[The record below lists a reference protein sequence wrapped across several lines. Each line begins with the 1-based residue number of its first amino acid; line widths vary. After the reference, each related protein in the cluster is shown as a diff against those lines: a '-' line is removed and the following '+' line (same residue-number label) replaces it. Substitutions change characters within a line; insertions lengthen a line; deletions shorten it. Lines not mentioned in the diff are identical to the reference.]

1 MFTNFS
7 NNNGTF
13 TSFSS
18 SSFSSSS
25 SLSTHEQDQA
35 LVKAFYQLE
44 KSRKINVLASV
55 LIITVGLIGNIIIS
69 SIFSNKKTRTN
80 SARVYFFYLSL
91 IDCLFLVVHLFE
103 DTIRNYNDIYNNNE
117 DHTAS
122 SMAATLVVKHTKSVM
137 DTFVSIINI
146 TDKYDLTCRL
156 INYFRYVFRFTSVYI
171 IVAFTVQRLLM
182 LHSPTNHSNF
192 QSNNT
197 AWITIWMIT
206 SLSAIMNTWVLFL
219 FEIQTDETNRNN
231 QRNFCDIKVSWKAE
245 YFQISSF
252 FIFLVILVPIIV
264 LLTSDVIIILYLIR
278 NKNRQLT
285 IRLRRFSNFYKE
297 DNMNNR
303 IKNDNLEIHNNMM
316 SLLNTTTAT
325 NHTNYKRKQLDL
337 LKTSATK
344 IDLNNNSPE
353 KRSSVSILP
362 VQSPRRFSFKLN
374 SNFNKA
380 TNSTED
386 LDARRL
392 TIMTVLISL
401 SFSLLNLPYLI
412 VWGTFYKELTFNKQ
426 LDLVTKYYFFSM
438 VQIAEIFF
446 LFYYSLNFFFFICF
460 K

>member
-1 MFTNFS
+1 
-7 NNNGTF
+7 
-13 TSFSS
+13 
-18 SSFSSSS
+18 
-25 SLSTHEQDQA
+25 
-35 LVKAFYQLE
+35 
-44 KSRKINVLASV
+44 
-55 LIITVGLIGNIIIS
+55 
-69 SIFSNKKTRTN
+69 
-80 SARVYFFYLSL
+80 
-91 IDCLFLVVHLFE
+91 
-103 DTIRNYNDIYNNNE
+103 
-117 DHTAS
+117 
-122 SMAATLVVKHTKSVM
+122 
-137 DTFVSIINI
+137 
-146 TDKYDLTCRL
+146 
-156 INYFRYVFRFTSVYI
+156 
-171 IVAFTVQRLLM
+171 
-182 LHSPTNHSNF
+182 
-192 QSNNT
+192 
-197 AWITIWMIT
+197 
-206 SLSAIMNTWVLFL
+206 
-219 FEIQTDETNRNN
+219 
-231 QRNFCDIKVSWKAE
+231 
-245 YFQISSF
+245 
-252 FIFLVILVPIIV
+252 
-264 LLTSDVIIILYLIR
+264 
-278 NKNRQLT
+278 
-285 IRLRRFSNFYKE
+285 
-297 DNMNNR
+297 MNNR